1 MKKLL
6 KDPIKYNLFFL
17 TAFPVIFIILGL
29 LSKFSD
35 KAKTVFFAPVFVY
48 TYIVERLEK
57 IFGFDPQFL
66 YDLSA
71 KVFHSRFFW
80 VILYIMLFAL
90 TVIAC
95 RFGLNEK
102 TKAYKILSIFIY
114 AVWFCL
120 INSMFIRLGVLLI
133 NSAGIAVVLILFLPV
148 NLLIATG
155 IGKTVSV
162 GKEKI
167 IVEYE
172 EEDA

>member
-1 MKKLL
+1 MKKFL

-35 KAKTVFFAPVFVY
+35 KAKTIFFAPVFIY

-71 KVFHSRFFW
+71 DVFHSRLFW
-80 VILYIMLFAL
+80 IILYIMLFVSA
-90 TVIAC
+90 VISC

-102 TKAYKILSIFIY
+102 TRSYKILTIVVY

-120 INSMFIRLGVLLI
+120 INSVLIRVGVLLI
-133 NSAGIAVVLILFLPV
+133 NSAAIAVVLILFLPV
-148 NLLIATG
+148 NLVIASG

-162 GKEKI
+162 RKEEI

-172 EEDA
+172 EE